1 MSQFQQRK
9 SKKRRCR
16 AWDSNTGRKVGTCS
30 LSYGGYHQCCSYLNV
45 LSNLSLGTRICL
57 VQLVFVFLLNMEL
70 VASLGLILCFTTKTL
85 VILFHQENPTILS
98 F

>member
-45 LSNLSLGTRICL
+45 LSNLSLS
-57 VQLVFVFLLNMEL
+57 FF
-70 VASLGLILCFTTKTL
+70 
-85 VILFHQENPTILS
+85 LS
-98 F
+98 FFLSFSLSAYLLLMQIIVG